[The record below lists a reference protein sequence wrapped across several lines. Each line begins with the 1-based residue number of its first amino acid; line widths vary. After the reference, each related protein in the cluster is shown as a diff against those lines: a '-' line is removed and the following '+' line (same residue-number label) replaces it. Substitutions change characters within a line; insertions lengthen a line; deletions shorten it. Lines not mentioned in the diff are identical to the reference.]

1 MFPVRNKK
9 RIFKGSIAAFS
20 LILMLILAMATM
32 GIITVTTIE
41 RKVSIS
47 TGNSTTAFQVAESG
61 MEKTLQYFKSNFDKT
76 LNDINGAGNCSGGIV
91 RYDSNSMNTIRFKD
105 NSATPAYITN
115 CGELISNVKIIKSIG
130 TTKQETRAIEEDV
143 FLGLTKLLLHLD
155 GPTDSGEFTDSSFYY
170 NNHPIDKHGSLRAST
185 KDAAT
190 PSNSEP
196 YKFGASTYFDGDDTD
211 ESYLSVPDSNDWD
224 FRTEDFTIDF
234 WVRLEEAQPNNN
246 NRVYIDIG
254 SDSVTLFKIRQENPN
269 KLCVYSMG
277 FGHCWDIDVM
287 EKSGVGDNDMMYH
300 IAVIRKADENK
311 IKLFIDGE
319 QQGLAKLFNEDIQE
333 GSDLGDEAV
342 RIGASQDSSDRL
354 FKGFMDELRIS
365 KGVARWWDDEFDP
378 YEPTSAYWPD

>member
-1 MFPVRNKK
+1 MFPVKKKK
-9 RIFKGSIAAFS
+9 RISRGSVAVFALFLMFILVIAT
-20 LILMLILAMATM
+20 I
-32 GIITVTTIE
+32 GIITTAAIE

-76 LNDINGAGNCSGGIV
+76 LSDIGSCSSGIV
-91 RYDSNSMNTIRFKD
+91 TYSSNNTVRFKD
-105 NSATPAYITN
+105 NAATPAYITN
-115 CGELISNVKIIKSIG
+115 CGESISNVKIIKSIG

-155 GPTDSGEFTDSSFYY
+155 GPIDSGEFTDSSFYY
-170 NNHPIDKHGSLRAST
+170 NNHPIDDHGSLRAST
-185 KDAAT
+185 KDATT

-224 FRTEDFTIDF
+224 FGTGDFTVDF

-246 NRVYIDIG
+246 KRTYIDIG
-254 SDSVTLFKIRQENPN
+254 SDSVTLFKIRQENSN
-269 KLCVYSMG
+269 KLCVYSME
-277 FGHCWDIDVM
+277 FEHCWDIDVM
-287 EKSGVGDNDMMYH
+287 EESGVGDNDMMYH

-319 QQGLAKLFNEDIQE
+319 QQGLAELFNEDIQE

-354 FKGFMDELRIS
+354 FKGFMEELRIS
-365 KGVARWWDDEFDP
+365 KGVARWWEDDFNP
-378 YEPTSAYWPD
+378 PIAQYWPD